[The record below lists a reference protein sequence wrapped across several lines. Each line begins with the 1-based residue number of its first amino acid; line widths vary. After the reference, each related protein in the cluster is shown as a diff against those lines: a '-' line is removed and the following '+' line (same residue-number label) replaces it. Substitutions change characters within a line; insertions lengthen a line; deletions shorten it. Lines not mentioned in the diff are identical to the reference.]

1 MFGVIQLG
9 NGMNCG
15 ELALE
20 LLGLSD
26 HFCTGNRQP
35 QGVLIVPQGAAS

>member
-15 ELALE
+15 ALALE

-26 HFCTGNRQP
+26 HFCTGNRQ
-35 QGVLIVPQGAAS
+35 GVLIAPQGAAS